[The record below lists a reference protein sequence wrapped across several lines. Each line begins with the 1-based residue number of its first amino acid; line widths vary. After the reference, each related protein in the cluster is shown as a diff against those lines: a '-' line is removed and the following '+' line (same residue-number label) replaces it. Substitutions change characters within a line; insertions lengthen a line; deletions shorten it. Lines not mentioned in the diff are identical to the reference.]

1 MVQQITKGIKISVK
15 TTYDGTIY
23 RNHMM
28 YQTFSYYITIENNSS
43 EAVQLTDRHWEI
55 FDSLNTKEIVEGEGV
70 VRQSPILEPQDV
82 YTYKSGTF
90 LQSNMGSMG
99 GFFTMKNLATHK
111 NFKVTIP
118 TFQLSTLVSLN

>member
-1 MVQQITKGIKISVK
+1 MVQRITKGIKISVK

-70 VRQSPILEPQDV
+70 VGQSPILEPQDI

-90 LQSNMGSMG
+90 LQSNIGSMG

>member
-15 TTYDGTIY
+15 TTYDGTIF

-43 EAVQLTDRHWEI
+43 ETVQLTDRHWEI

-70 VRQSPILEPQDV
+70 VGQSPILEPQDV